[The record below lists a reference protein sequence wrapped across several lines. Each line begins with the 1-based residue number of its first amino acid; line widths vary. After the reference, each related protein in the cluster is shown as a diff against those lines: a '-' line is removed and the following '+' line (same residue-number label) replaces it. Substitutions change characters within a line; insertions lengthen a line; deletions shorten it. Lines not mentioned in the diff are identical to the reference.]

1 MTTAKNKLGWGGGGV
16 TFGGGIYWGIFA
28 GGKNEQIFG

>member
-1 MTTAKNKLGWGGGGV
+1 MTTAKNKLGWGGGL